1 LLALTLAVG
10 AFGLA
15 GIPPTIGFTGK
26 LFLFTAAI
34 KKDMYA
40 LVILAV
46 INTGIAIFYY
56 LKMVRAAYT
65 NVDSPISRLSL
76 RLSVSLLGIF
86 FIVIILLLGTFP
98 QGFMDI
104 AKEAVAAVI

>member
-1 LLALTLAVG
+1 
-10 AFGLA
+10 
-15 GIPPTIGFTGK
+15 
-26 LFLFTAAI
+26 
-34 KKDMYA
+34 MYS

-46 INTGIAIFYY
+46 INTGLGVFYY

-65 NVDSPISRLSL
+65 GVDFQVSPLNL
-76 RLSVSLLGIF
+76 RLSTSVLGIF
-86 FIVIILLLGTFP
+86 FIVIIILLGTFP